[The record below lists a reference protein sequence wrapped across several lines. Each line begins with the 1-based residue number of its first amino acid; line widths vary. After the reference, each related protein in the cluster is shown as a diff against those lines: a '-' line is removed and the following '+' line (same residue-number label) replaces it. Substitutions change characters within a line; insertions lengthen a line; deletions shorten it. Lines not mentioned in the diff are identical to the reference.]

1 MRNPS
6 MAQTRRKREPRNDE
20 LKDCVP
26 LVFSSNARHVCTRA
40 RRADTSNRHR
50 KAKPCTYWLASRGDQ
65 CSSAPYSGA
74 FEQSRRSRNDGDL
87 SDASGSRRESG
98 GQQQPDS
105 VDASGRSQ
113 VLDVAVDL
121 DIAGLRNAIQRS
133 YPKEQLEVEA
143 DAGRL
148 VLTGTASNA
157 HIVEDLGKMAA
168 PTLPKSSIRFTY
180 PWLTNARWCS
190 RSSLRRSIGRRYS
203 SWELTISPQALV
215 TQRDPQ
221 HRTIWRSLD
230 KYKFCG
236 PQRPPD
242 PRLRPPSRHL
252 SYHHITNP

>member
-1 MRNPS
+1 MTPELEGASSVSR
-6 MAQTRRKREPRNDE
+6 TRRGWLWARFDASAGPHQASQESSYRSHFRSTNCIVPWLLACIWTADEKEREPRNDE

-40 RRADTSNRHR
+40 RRADTSIAIEGETVHVLVGKSVVINV
-50 KAKPCTYWLASRGDQ
+50 Q
-65 CSSAPYSGA
+65 APLTRCA

-105 VDASGRSQ
+105 VGRVGTIQ

-148 VLTGTASNA
+148 VLTEPLRMPISLK
-157 HIVEDLGKMAA
+157 IWERWRA
-168 PTLPKSSIRFTY
+168 PTLPSRQFDSRT
-180 PWLTNARWCS
+180 PGSRTPGGARGQVCGG
-190 RSSLRRSIGRRYS
+190 RSDGAIPAGS
-203 SWELTISPQALV
+203 
-215 TQRDPQ
+215 
-221 HRTIWRSLD
+221 
-230 KYKFCG
+230 
-236 PQRPPD
+236 
-242 PRLRPPSRHL
+242 
-252 SYHHITNP
+252 